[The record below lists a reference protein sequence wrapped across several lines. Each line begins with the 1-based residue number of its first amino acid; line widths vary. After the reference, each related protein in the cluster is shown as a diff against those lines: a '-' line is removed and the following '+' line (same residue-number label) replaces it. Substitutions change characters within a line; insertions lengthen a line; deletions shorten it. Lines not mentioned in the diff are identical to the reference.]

1 MNCSDRRV
9 AFTTLRQ
16 ARYERFA
23 LACASRPISRISYIL
38 PAMERDIRYC
48 TTADGVSIAYWTFGE
63 GPPLVYIAQPVL
75 TSTAG
80 DYKLTTTRNWF
91 ERLASERRIV
101 RFDPRGTGLS
111 NENGDFTVDAIG
123 RDLSAVV
130 DALALPT
137 FDLWGDMDAGII
149 AAAYAAHHP
158 DRVHHLILWNSWPR
172 AKDMPESETL
182 QTLDRLIDVN
192 WPLYARTTAWMDSGW
207 SAEDAAEYARYV
219 ESGCKAAIARAFI
232 TATWDYDVE
241 SLLPEIACP
250 TLVLHRRDHR
260 YIPLALG
267 QRLAARIPGAR
278 LSVIEGT
285 SFHPWFEH
293 ADTIMDRVD
302 AFAPTQSDDA
312 SSKANRT
319 LADAAHGTAII
330 LFADIVDSTA
340 LTERMGDTAFRA
352 KARDLDVELRRII
365 ADAGGV
371 TIDAKTLGDGVLAT
385 FPAASQGVAAALQ
398 CGAAGRDAGLPLH
411 LGLHAGDVIREEG
424 NVFGGAVNIAARI
437 SALSAPG
444 DVLVSATV
452 RELARTS
459 AGVEF
464 EDRGEHALKGVGD
477 AVRVYAVRKGGG

>member
-1 MNCSDRRV
+1 
-9 AFTTLRQ
+9 
-16 ARYERFA
+16 
-23 LACASRPISRISYIL
+23 
-38 PAMERDIRYC
+38 MEREIRYC

-63 GPPLVYIAQPVL
+63 GPSLVYMPQPVL
-75 TSTAG
+75 TASAG
-80 DYKLTTTRNWF
+80 DYRLATTQSWF
-91 ERLASERRIV
+91 ERLASNRTVI

-111 NENGDFTVDAIG
+111 EANGDFTVDAICL
-123 RDLSAVV
+123 DLSAVV

-192 WPLYARTTAWMDSGW
+192 WPLYARTTVWIDSGW

-219 ESGCKAAIARAFI
+219 ESGCKAAIARAFV

-285 SFHPWFEH
+285 SFHPWFEQ
-293 ADTIMDRVD
+293 AGAIIDLVD
-302 AFAPTQSDDA
+302 AFAPTGMGTFPEPNRPLVEA
-312 SSKANRT
+312 S
-319 LADAAHGTAII
+319 HGTAVI
-330 LFADIVDSTA
+330 LFTDIADSTA
-340 LTERMGDTAFRA
+340 LTERMGDAAFRDA
-352 KARDLDVELRRII
+352 SRRIDDAVRAAI
-365 ADAGGV
+365 RDAGGAPV
-371 TIDAKTLGDGVLAT
+371 AGKVLGDGVMGVFASAT
-385 FPAASQGVAAALQ
+385 QAIDAARRCVATS
-398 CGAAGRDAGLPLH
+398 AGSELRLH
-411 LGLHAGDVIREEG
+411 VGLHAGDVIREKD
-424 NVFGGAVNIAARI
+424 NVYGGAVNIASRI
-437 SALSAPG
+437 CGLSEPG
-444 DVLVSATV
+444 EVLVSGTV

-464 EDRGEHALKGVGD
+464 EDRGEQALKGIDD
-477 AVRVYAVRKGGG
+477 AVRVYEVRWRKDGA